1 VGQPAKELFESQQ
14 GKEIFLFSRVCR
26 LVLGGMGLKLS
37 TQTPFGAEVKNES
50 CK

>member
-1 VGQPAKELFESQQ
+1 VGWSAKELFEFQQ

-26 LVLGGMGLKLS
+26 LTVGGMGLKLS
-37 TQTPFGAEVKNES
+37 TQTPFGVEVKNES